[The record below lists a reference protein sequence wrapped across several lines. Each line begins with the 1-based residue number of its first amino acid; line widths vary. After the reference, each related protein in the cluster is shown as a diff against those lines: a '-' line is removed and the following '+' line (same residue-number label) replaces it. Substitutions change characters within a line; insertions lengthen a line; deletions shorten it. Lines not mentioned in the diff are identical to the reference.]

1 MLSVAKTDC
10 YWIDKSKSGFE
21 KEDFTLQYAML
32 LKPHPNAR
40 YRQSVSQ
47 LAKIELQAIL
57 RAWSV
62 HEEPG
67 CEMLGSEPFLFF
79 SVPQMSDGLLRALSR
94 HSACCLLCEVLDG
107 KLLKPVEKKPAF
119 FMPEELPQVLKYKGK
134 TNADFTMMLLNCAI
148 AASEYAQSEQPLT
161 VLDPVCGKGT
171 TAFCALCLGNNA
183 IGVDRDEKSLHEA
196 DTYLAR
202 SLKLNRLKHKRAI
215 GSQTLTGGG
224 HVQTT
229 DFTIAQT
236 AEEQKQGDVRSLRL
250 ISGDAGQLGQMMKP
264 ASCHVIVGDL
274 PYGVQHAPQEDRGL
288 SSPERLLS
296 RIAGGCAQVLKR
308 GGIAAFSFNAYTLTR
323 AKAAAALEAAD
334 LEVLSQP
341 PFDGFAHWVEQA
353 VERDAVL
360 ARKR

>member
-1 MLSVAKTDC
+1 MH
-10 YWIDKSKSGFE
+10 
-21 KEDFTLQYAML
+21 YAML

-47 LAKIELQAIL
+47 LAMIELQTIL

-62 HEEPG
+62 EAEPS
-67 CEMLGSEPFLFF
+67 CEMLGSEPFLLFDA
-79 SVPQMSDGLLRALSR
+79 PQMPSGLWRALSC
-94 HSACCLLCEVLDG
+94 HSACCLLCEVTQER
-107 KLLKPVEKKPAF
+107 LLKPLVKEPAF

-148 AASEYAQSEQPLT
+148 AASDFATASQPLT

-171 TAFCALCLGNNA
+171 TAFCALCLGHHA
-183 IGVDRDEKSLHEA
+183 IGVDRDEKALHEA

-202 SLKLNRLKHKRAI
+202 SLKLNRFKHKRAT
-215 GSQTLTGGG
+215 GSQTLSGGG
-224 HVQTT
+224 HVQTV
-229 DFTIAQT
+229 DFTMART
-236 AEEQKQGDVRSLRL
+236 AEEQKQGDIRTLRL
-250 ISGDAGQLGQMMKP
+250 ISGDSGQLARMMKP
-264 ASCHVIVGDL
+264 NSCHVIVGDL
-274 PYGVQHAPQEDRGL
+274 PYGVQHAPQEGHGL

-296 RIAGGCAQVLKR
+296 RIAGGCAQVLKK
-308 GGIAAFSFNAYTLTR
+308 GGIAAFSFNAFTLTR
-323 AKAAAALEAAD
+323 EKAAAALEAAG

-360 ARKR
+360 ARKP

>member
-1 MLSVAKTDC
+1 MR
-10 YWIDKSKSGFE
+10 
-21 KEDFTLQYAML
+21 YAML

-47 LAKIELQAIL
+47 LAKIELQTIL
-57 RAWSV
+57 RAWSIQA
-62 HEEPG
+62 EPSL
-67 CEMLGSEPFLFF
+67 EMLGSEPFLFF
-79 SVPQMSDGLLRALSR
+79 DAPQMPDGLWQALSR
-94 HSACCLLCEVLDG
+94 HSACCLLCEATENG
-107 KLLKPVEKKPAF
+107 FLKPLEKKPSF

-148 AASEYAQSEQPLT
+148 AASDYAKSEQPLT
-161 VLDPVCGKGT
+161 VLDPVCGKAT
-171 TAFCALCLGNNA
+171 TPFCALCLGHHA
-183 IGVDRDEKSLHEA
+183 IGVDRDEKALREA

-229 DFTIAQT
+229 DFVMAQT
-236 AEEQKQGDVRSLRL
+236 AEEQKQGATRSLRL
-250 ISGDAGQLGQMMKP
+250 ISGDAGQLGQMMKSG
-264 ASCHVIVGDL
+264 SCHVIVGDL
-274 PYGVQHAPQEDRGL
+274 PYGVQHAPQEGRGL

-308 GGIAAFSFNAYTLTR
+308 GGVAAFSFNAYTLPRT
-323 AKAAAALEAAD
+323 KAAAALEAAG

-360 ARKR
+360 ARKP

>member
-1 MLSVAKTDC
+1 MH
-10 YWIDKSKSGFE
+10 
-21 KEDFTLQYAML
+21 YAML

-62 HEEPG
+62 EEEPV

-79 SVPQMSDGLLRALSR
+79 AVPQMTDGLWQALSR
-94 HSACCLLCEVLDG
+94 HSACCLLCEVTENR
-107 KLLKPVEKKPAF
+107 LLKPLTKETAF

-148 AASEYAQSEQPLT
+148 AASAFAKQDQPLT

-171 TAFCALCLGNNA
+171 TAFCALCLGHHA
-183 IGVDRDEKSLHEA
+183 IGVDRDEKALREA

-202 SLKLNRLKHKRAI
+202 SLKLNRLKHKRAL

-229 DFTIAQT
+229 DFVIAQT
-236 AEEQKQGDVRSLRL
+236 AEEQKQGDTRSLRL

-264 ASCHVIVGDL
+264 NSCHVIVGDL
-274 PYGVQHAPQEDRGL
+274 PYGVQHAPQEGRGI

-308 GGIAAFSFNAYTLTR
+308 GGVAAFSFNAYTLTR
-323 AKAAAALEAAD
+323 AKAAAALEAAG
-334 LEVLSQP
+334 LEVLSLP
-341 PFDGFAHWVEQA
+341 PYDGFAHWVEQA

-360 ARKR
+360 ARKP

>member
-1 MLSVAKTDC
+1 MH
-10 YWIDKSKSGFE
+10 
-21 KEDFTLQYAML
+21 YAML

-62 HEEPG
+62 HEEPS
-67 CEMLGSEPFLFF
+67 CDMLGSEPFLFF
-79 SVPQMSDGLLRALSR
+79 SVPQMSEGLLRALSR
-94 HSACCLLCEVLDG
+94 HSACCLLCEVIDG
-107 KLLKPVEKKPAF
+107 KQLKPVEKKPAF

-148 AASEYAQSEQPLT
+148 AASDYACGDQPLI

-171 TAFCALCLGNNA
+171 TAFCALCLGYNA
-183 IGVDRDEKSLHEA
+183 VGVDRDDQALHEA
-196 DTYLAR
+196 DVYLAR
-202 SLKLNRLKHKRAI
+202 SLKLNRMKHKRAV

-229 DFTIAQT
+229 DFTVAQT
-236 AEEQKQGDVRSLRL
+236 AEEQKQGDVRSLRF
-250 ISGDAGQLGQMMKP
+250 INGDASQLGQMMKQG
-264 ASCHVIVGDL
+264 SCHVIVGDL
-274 PYGVQHAPQEDRGL
+274 PYGVQHAPREGRGI
-288 SSPERLLS
+288 SSPERLLT
-296 RIAGGCAQVLKR
+296 RMAGGCAQVLKR
-308 GGIAAFSFNAYTLTR
+308 GGVAAFSFNAYTLTR
-323 AKAAAALEAAD
+323 AKASAVLESAG
-334 LEVLSQP
+334 LHVLSEP

-360 ARKR
+360 ARKE

>member
-1 MLSVAKTDC
+1 MH
-10 YWIDKSKSGFE
+10 
-21 KEDFTLQYAML
+21 YAML

-47 LAKIELQAIL
+47 LAKIELQTIL

-62 HEEPG
+62 EEEPSL
-67 CEMLGSEPFLFF
+67 EWLGSEPFLLF
-79 SVPQMSDGLLRALSR
+79 SAPEMPSGLWRALSR
-94 HSACCLLCEVLDG
+94 HSACCLLCEMVGDH
-107 KLLKPVEKKPAF
+107 LLKPLMKDPVF

-134 TNADFTMMLLNCAI
+134 TNADFTLMLLNSAI
-148 AASEYAQSEQPLT
+148 AASAFAKEEGPLM

-171 TAFCALCLGNNA
+171 TAFCALCLGHNA
-183 IGVDRDEKSLHEA
+183 IGVDRDEKALHEA

-202 SLKLNRLKHKRAI
+202 SLKLNRMKHKRTT

-229 DFTIAQT
+229 DFVMAQS
-236 AEEQKQGDVRSLRL
+236 AEEQRQGDTRSLRL
-250 ISGDAGQLGQMMKP
+250 ISGDAGQLAQMMK
-264 ASCHVIVGDL
+264 AGSCHVIVGDL
-274 PYGVQHAPQEDRGL
+274 PYGVQHAPQEGRGV

-296 RIAGGCAQVLKR
+296 RIAGGCAQVLKK
-308 GGIAAFSFNAYTLTR
+308 GGMAAFSFNAYTLPR
-323 AKAAAALEAAD
+323 AKAAAALEAAG
-334 LEVLSQP
+334 LEVLSQS

-360 ARKR
+360 ARKP

>member
-1 MLSVAKTDC
+1 MR
-10 YWIDKSKSGFE
+10 
-21 KEDFTLQYAML
+21 YAML

-47 LAKIELQAIL
+47 LAKIELQTIL

-62 HEEPG
+62 QEEPCEQLLG
-67 CEMLGSEPFLFF
+67 CEPFLFF
-79 SVPQMSDGLLRALSR
+79 DAPGMADGLLRALSR
-94 HSACCLLCEVLDG
+94 HSACCLLCEATGDG
-107 KLLKPVEKKPAF
+107 LLKPLEKNPSF

-134 TNADFTMMLLNCAI
+134 TNADFTMMLLNCAL
-148 AASEYAQSEQPLT
+148 AASAFAKSEQPLT

-171 TAFCALCLGNNA
+171 TAFCALCLGHNA
-183 IGVDRDEKSLHEA
+183 IGLDRDEKALHEA

-202 SLKLNRLKHKRAI
+202 SLKLNRLKHKRSA

-224 HVQTT
+224 HVQTV
-229 DFTIAQT
+229 DFVMAQT
-236 AEEQKQGDVRSLRL
+236 AEEQKQGDTRTLRL

-264 ASCHVIVGDL
+264 GSCHVIVGDL
-274 PYGVQHAPQEDRGL
+274 PYGVQHAPQEGRGV

-308 GGIAAFSFNAYTLTR
+308 GGVAAFSFNAYTLSR
-323 AKAAAALEAAD
+323 AKASAALEAAG

-360 ARKR
+360 ARKP